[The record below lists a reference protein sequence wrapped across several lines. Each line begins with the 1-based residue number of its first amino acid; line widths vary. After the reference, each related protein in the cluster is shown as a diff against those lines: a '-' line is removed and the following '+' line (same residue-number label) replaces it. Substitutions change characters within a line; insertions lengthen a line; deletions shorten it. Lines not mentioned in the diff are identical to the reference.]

1 MDILYNGFSGAL
13 MSEHALFVS
22 NFSERIY
29 SITWPFCFQAML
41 IVAWNSGSLLGF
53 FDGDVFRKV
62 LTIFITA
69 AFLNFLQG
77 TRVVLS

>member
-1 MDILYNGFSGAL
+1 MWIFFIMA
-13 MSEHALFVS
+13 
-22 NFSERIY
+22 
-29 SITWPFCFQAML
+29 FQAML

-53 FDGDVFRKV
+53 FDEDVFRKV

-77 TRVVLS
+77 TRLFLAC